1 MKSFGISLA
10 LPFLLALFASVKG
23 ECGAPATVTQLDF
36 FDSTLVSNTL
46 HQSGGELR
54 YQGASTGVVLNVFV
68 HTTAFGRYVPPKN
81 LTSVCSPFLFLVCF
95 DVFDSQVSDP
105 SKAKT

>member
-54 YQGASTGVVLNVFV
+54 
-68 HTTAFGRYVPPKN
+68 
-81 LTSVCSPFLFLVCF
+81 
-95 DVFDSQVSDP
+95 
-105 SKAKT
+105 